1 MSSQYSDIEI
11 IKYELGIEGDAA
23 DQLLYDFRKKMKKT
37 GKSLMDCISDHK
49 NKVEADE
56 RKEEKEEKKEQLK
69 EGLSKFIKIAY
80 RTALV
85 AVFIS
90 LIYFFIDEDTLCFLK
105 DKQFHLVGAI
115 VFGIVVGGLVS
126 SFWDTDNSFI
136 VNSIIGIIGSIVGFL
151 YAMPSF
157 KGGENGIINL
167 ILGVVVATSILFL
180 IFNFIASMGGLIVS
194 LILAIA
200 FGLSH
205 YTEFLELISEPRESL
220 PILVIAIGFTTL
232 HLWVNQG
239 RVSLTRNFIYT
250 VIISATGCI
259 FGVLVLNES
268 MVFKDYSP
276 PINSAICAF
285 IGSSMF
291 LLLTDFIDAQDSDY
305 F

>member
-1 MSSQYSDIEI
+1 MSDQYSDIEI

-37 GKSLMDCISDHK
+37 GGSLMDCISDHK
-49 NKVEADE
+49 NKIEEDE
-56 RKEEKEEKKEQLK
+56 RQEEKEEKKEQLK
-69 EGLSKFIKIAY
+69 EGFSKVIKITY

-90 LIYFFIDEDTLCFLK
+90 LIYSFMEQDTLDFIK
-105 DKQFHLVGAI
+105 GKQYYLIGAI
-115 VFGIVVGGLVS
+115 LFGIVAGGLVS

-136 VNSIIGIIGSIVGFL
+136 VNSIIGIIGSFIGLLF
-151 YAMPSF
+151 AMPSF
-157 KGGENGIINL
+157 KGEVNGIIYL

-180 IFNFIASMGGLIVS
+180 IFNFIASMGGLTVS

-205 YTEFLELISEPRESL
+205 YAEFLELINEPYESL
-220 PILVIAIGFTTL
+220 PILAIAIGFTSL

-268 MVFKDYSP
+268 MDFKGP
-276 PINSAICAF
+276 AFINSAICAF